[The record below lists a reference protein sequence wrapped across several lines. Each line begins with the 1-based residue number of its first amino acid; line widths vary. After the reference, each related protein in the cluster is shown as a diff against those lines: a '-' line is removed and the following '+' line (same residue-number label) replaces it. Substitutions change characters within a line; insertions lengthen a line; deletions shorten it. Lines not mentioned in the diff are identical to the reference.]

1 VQEKASEAVPSARWI
16 GADVVFADVASASR
30 YHCRSQA
37 ASMLTLAL
45 DGHVWASRE
54 QAGASVSG
62 RLASG
67 PDNVTV
73 ETKVTESRDTAETG
87 DAAASTLAETR
98 LAFVGAGV
106 MAEAMIAGLLDRC
119 LVRPQQ
125 IIASHPREDRRQ
137 RLIERFG
144 IQTTESNRDAVEQAE
159 IVLLTV
165 KPQALATVMRQLH
178 GRLAPRQVTI
188 SIVAGAGIE
197 KLSRGLGH
205 DAIVRVM
212 PNTPAQIGKGMLVWT
227 ATEEVDEGQ
236 RNKVKAILGALG
248 EELWVEDEK
257 YVDMATA
264 LSGTGPTY
272 VFLMMEALI
281 DAGVHMGFPRRI
293 AEQIVLQTVAGS
305 VEFARVS
312 GKHMAELRNMVTS
325 PGGTSAEAIY
335 QMEKGG
341 LRTVY
346 SRAVYAAY
354 QRTKSLAKDDD

>member
-1 VQEKASEAVPSARWI
+1 MTIAEHEAPSASEEPST
-16 GADVVFADVASASR
+16 V
-30 YHCRSQA
+30 
-37 ASMLTLAL
+37 LA
-45 DGHVWASRE
+45 
-54 QAGASVSG
+54 
-62 RLASG
+62 
-67 PDNVTV
+67 
-73 ETKVTESRDTAETG
+73 G
-87 DAAASTLAETR
+87 DR

-125 IIASHPREDRRQ
+125 IVASHPREDRRQ
-137 RLIERFG
+137 RLTDRFG
-144 IQTTESNRDAVEQAE
+144 IVTVESNREAIVQAE
-159 IVLLTV
+159 IVVLTV
-165 KPQALATVMRQLH
+165 KPQVLSTVMKQLH
-178 GRLAPRQVTI
+178 GRLEPRQIAI
-188 SIVAGAGIE
+188 SIVAGASIE

-212 PNTPAQIGKGMLVWT
+212 PNTPAQIGQGMMVWT
-227 ATEEVDEGQ
+227 ATPDVTAEQ
-236 RNKVKAILGALG
+236 RQKVRAILSALG
-248 EELWVEDEK
+248 EELWVEEEK

-281 DAGVHMGFPRRI
+281 DAGVHLGFPRRI

-305 VEFARVS
+305 VAFARAS

-354 QRTKSLAKDDD
+354 QRTKELAAEN